1 MKIITLKLR
10 NQSEWQFLLD
20 LLRRLN
26 INFEWREEENA
37 SKKNIPPHQDAI
49 AELFG
54 CWPSDKSSD
63 ELIESIMDA
72 RISQTREVTL

>member
-10 NQSEWQFLLD
+10 NQNEWQFLLD

-37 SKKNIPPHQDAI
+37 SKKNIPPDQDAI
-49 AELFG
+49 AELFDS
-54 CWPSDKSSD
+54 WPSDKSSD
-63 ELIESIMDA
+63 ELVESIMDA
-72 RISQTREVTL
+72 RVSQTREVNL

>member
-26 INFEWREEENA
+26 INFEWREEKKVSEKAPPPNA
-37 SKKNIPPHQDAI
+37 DAI
-49 AELFG
+49 LELFG
-54 CWPSDKSSD
+54 SWPSDKSSD
-63 ELIESIMDA
+63 EVIESILDA
-72 RISQTREVTL
+72 RISQTREIHL

>member
-26 INFEWREEENA
+26 IKFEWREEE
-37 SKKNIPPHQDAI
+37 KI
-49 AELFG
+49 
-54 CWPSDKSSD
+54 
-63 ELIESIMDA
+63 
-72 RISQTREVTL
+72 